1 MQNIAR
7 LVEEHDSL
15 DKMAQCLSILV
26 SSPFGEA
33 HVAFDA
39 LRSFATQIDMH
50 RVSATELINNGETVC
65 PEFSAFARVHEASFH
80 ELTSEWQTYL
90 TEWTEENIGEDWQ
103 AFAAATRWMMREVRA
118 QIEAENNLLYPLAH
132 KHGLIQLRPVH

>member
-39 LRSFATQIDMH
+39 LRSFAVQIDAH
-50 RVSATELINNGETVC
+50 LAAEAAFIDKGDTVC
-65 PEFSAFARVHEASFH
+65 PEFSAFARVHEDRFP

-103 AFAAATRWMMREVRA
+103 GFATATRWMMREVRA
-118 QIEAENNLLYPLAH
+118 QIEAENSLLHSLAL
-132 KHGLIQLRPVH
+132 KHGLNGLRPVH